1 MAADSGPD
9 QAARFIRDEIAR
21 WTPIVKASGF
31 RID

>member
-1 MAADSGPD
+1 MTAESSPD

-31 RID
+31 RME